1 MFKTNKIVV
10 LIGGGPVVRTIP
22 NLIKGLPIV
31 AVDGGLDTCI
41 NYSMVPNYFIGDMDS
56 ASSSAKQY
64 AKLNKIPSNFVAEQE
79 TTDFEKALMY
89 VDAVGYVCLGF
100 LDGRLDHLLAVLHV
114 IQKQSQKRPILLLGS
129 EDVVLTGLND
139 FRISLPIGERISI
152 WPLGKVSFEYSTGL
166 LYSLKNI
173 KMVQGN
179 QIGTSNSVSEN
190 SVQIILS
197 EENRGTYLIIL
208 SYIYFDNLFMLIGG
222 LSTPK

>member
-1 MFKTNKIVV
+1 MFKTDKIIV

-31 AVDGGLDTCI
+31 AVDGGLDSCI
-41 NYSMVPNYFIGDMDS
+41 KYSMVPNYFIGDMDS

-79 TTDFEKALMY
+79 TTDFEKALMH
-89 VDAVGYVCLGF
+89 VDAIGYVCLGF
-100 LDGRLDHLLAVLHV
+100 LDGRLDHSLAVLHV

-129 EDVVLTGLND
+129 EDVVLTGPND
-139 FRISLPIGERISI
+139 FHISLPVGERISI

-173 KMVQGN
+173 EMVQGN
-179 QIGTSNSVSEN
+179 LIGTSNSVSEN

-197 EENRGTYLIIL
+197 EANRGTYLIIL
-208 SYIYFDNLFMLIGG
+208 SYIYFDNLFVLIDG

>member
-10 LIGGGPVVRTIP
+10 LIGGGPVARTIP

-31 AVDGGLDTCI
+31 AVDGGLDSCI

-79 TTDFEKALMY
+79 TTDFEKALMH
-89 VDAVGYVCLGF
+89 VDAPGYVCLGF
-100 LDGRLDHLLAVLHV
+100 LDGRLDHSLAVLHV

-129 EDVVLTGLND
+129 EDVVLTGPND
-139 FRISLPIGERISI
+139 FCISLPVGERISI

-166 LYSLKNI
+166 FIFLEKH
-173 KMVQGN
+173 
-179 QIGTSNSVSEN
+179 
-190 SVQIILS
+190 
-197 EENRGTYLIIL
+197 
-208 SYIYFDNLFMLIGG
+208 
-222 LSTPK
+222 

>member
-10 LIGGGPVVRTIP
+10 LIGGGPVVWNIP

-31 AVDGGLDTCI
+31 AVDGGLDSCI
-41 NYSMVPNYFIGDMDS
+41 DYSIVPNYFIGDMDS
-56 ASSSAKQY
+56 ASPSAKQY

-79 TTDFEKALMY
+79 TTDFEKALMH

-100 LDGRLDHLLAVLHV
+100 LDGRLDHSLAVLHV

-129 EDVVLTGLND
+129 EDVVLTGPKD
-139 FRISLPIGERISI
+139 FRISLPVGERISI

-173 KMVQGN
+173 EMVQGN
-179 QIGTSNSVSEN
+179 LIGTSNSVSEN

-197 EENRGTYLIIL
+197 EANRGTYLIIL
-208 SYIYFDNLFMLIGG
+208 SYIYFDNLFVLIDG

>member
-10 LIGGGPVVRTIP
+10 LIGGGPVVWNIP

-31 AVDGGLDTCI
+31 AVDGGLDSCI
-41 NYSMVPNYFIGDMDS
+41 DYSIVPNYFIGDMDS
-56 ASSSAKQY
+56 ASPSAKQY

-79 TTDFEKALMY
+79 TTDFEKALMH
-89 VDAVGYVCLGF
+89 VDAIGYVCLGF
-100 LDGRLDHLLAVLHV
+100 LDGRLDHSLAVLHV

-129 EDVVLTGLND
+129 EDVALTGPND
-139 FRISLPIGERISI
+139 FHISLPVGERISI

-173 KMVQGN
+173 KMVQGK

-208 SYIYFDNLFMLIGG
+208 SHIYFDNLFVLIDG

>member
-10 LIGGGPVVRTIP
+10 LIGGGPVARTIP

-31 AVDGGLDTCI
+31 AVDGGLDSCI

-89 VDAVGYVCLGF
+89 VDAAGYVCLGF
-100 LDGRLDHLLAVLHV
+100 LDGRLDHSLAVLHV

-129 EDVVLTGLND
+129 EDVVLTGPND
-139 FRISLPIGERISI
+139 FCISLPVGERVSI

-173 KMVQGN
+173 KMVQGKPN
-179 QIGTSNSVSEN
+179 WDV
-190 SVQIILS
+190 
-197 EENRGTYLIIL
+197 
-208 SYIYFDNLFMLIGG
+208 
-222 LSTPK
+222 

>member
-1 MFKTNKIVV
+1 MFKTNKIIV

-41 NYSMVPNYFIGDMDS
+41 SYSMVPNYFIGDMDS

-89 VDAVGYVCLGF
+89 VDAAGYVCLGF
-100 LDGRLDHLLAVLHV
+100 LDGRLDHSLAVLHV
-114 IQKQSQKRPILLLGS
+114 IQKQSHKRPILLLGS
-129 EDVVLTGLND
+129 EDVVLTGPND
-139 FRISLPIGERISI
+139 FRILLPVGERISI

-173 KMVQGN
+173 KLVQGN

-197 EENRGTYLIIL
+197 EANCGTYLIIL
-208 SYIYFDNLFMLIGG
+208 SYIYFDNLFVLIGG

>member
-10 LIGGGPVVRTIP
+10 LIGGGPVARTIP
-22 NLIKGLPIV
+22 TLIKGLPIV
-31 AVDGGLDTCI
+31 AVDGGLDSCI
-41 NYSMVPNYFIGDMDS
+41 SYSMVPNYFIGDMDS

-89 VDAVGYVCLGF
+89 VDAAGYVCLGF
-100 LDGRLDHLLAVLHV
+100 LDGRLDHSLAVLHV
-114 IQKQSQKRPILLLGS
+114 IQKQSHKRPILLLGS
-129 EDVVLTGLND
+129 EDVVLTGPKD
-139 FRISLPIGERISI
+139 FCISLPVGERVSI

-166 LYSLKNI
+166 LYSLKKI

>member
-1 MFKTNKIVV
+1 MFKTNNIAV
-10 LIGGGPVVRTIP
+10 LIGGGPVVHTIP
-22 NLIKGLPIV
+22 NLIIGLPIV
-31 AVDGGLDTCI
+31 AVDGGLDSCI

-56 ASSSAKQY
+56 ASSSAMQY

-79 TTDFEKALMY
+79 TTDFEKALMH
-89 VDAVGYVCLGF
+89 VDAAGYVCLGF
-100 LDGRLDHLLAVLHV
+100 LDGRLDHSLAVLHV

-197 EENRGTYLIIL
+197 EANRGTYLIIL
-208 SYIYFDNLFMLIGG
+208 SYIYFDYLFMLIGG

>member
-10 LIGGGPVVRTIP
+10 LIGGGPVVWNIP

-31 AVDGGLDTCI
+31 AVDGGLDSCI
-41 NYSMVPNYFIGDMDS
+41 DYSIVPNYFIGDMDS
-56 ASSSAKQY
+56 ASPSAKQY
-64 AKLNKIPSNFVAEQE
+64 AKLNNIPSNFVAEQE
-79 TTDFEKALMY
+79 TTDFEKALMH

-100 LDGRLDHLLAVLHV
+100 LDGRLDHSLAVLHV

-129 EDVVLTGLND
+129 EDVVLTGPKD
-139 FRISLPIGERISI
+139 FRISLPVGERISI

-173 KMVQGN
+173 EMVQGN
-179 QIGTSNSVSEN
+179 LIGTSNSVSEN

-197 EENRGTYLIIL
+197 EANRGTYLIIL
-208 SYIYFDNLFMLIGG
+208 SYIYFDNLFVLIGG

>member
-1 MFKTNKIVV
+1 
-10 LIGGGPVVRTIP
+10 
-22 NLIKGLPIV
+22 
-31 AVDGGLDTCI
+31 
-41 NYSMVPNYFIGDMDS
+41 MDS

-89 VDAVGYVCLGF
+89 VDAAGYVCLGF
-100 LDGRLDHLLAVLHV
+100 LDGRLDHSLAVLHV
-114 IQKQSQKRPILLLGS
+114 IQKQSHKRPILLLGS
-129 EDVVLTGLND
+129 EDVVLTGPND
-139 FRISLPIGERISI
+139 FCISLPVGERVSI
-152 WPLGKVSFEYSTGL
+152 WPLGKVSFEHSTGL
-166 LYSLKNI
+166 LYSLKKI

>member
-10 LIGGGPVVRTIP
+10 LIGGGPVVWNIP

-31 AVDGGLDTCI
+31 AVDGGLDSCI
-41 NYSMVPNYFIGDMDS
+41 DYSIVPNYFIGDMDS
-56 ASSSAKQY
+56 ASPSAKQY

-79 TTDFEKALMY
+79 TTDFEKALMH
-89 VDAVGYVCLGF
+89 VDAIGYVCLGF
-100 LDGRLDHLLAVLHV
+100 LDGRLDHSLAVLHV

-129 EDVVLTGLND
+129 EDVVLTGPKD
-139 FRISLPIGERISI
+139 FRISLPVGERISI

-173 KMVQGN
+173 EMVQGN
-179 QIGTSNSVSEN
+179 LIGTSNSVSEN

-197 EENRGTYLIIL
+197 EANRGTYLIIL
-208 SYIYFDNLFMLIGG
+208 SYIYFDNLFVLIGG

>member
-10 LIGGGPVVRTIP
+10 LIGGGPVVWNIP

-31 AVDGGLDTCI
+31 AVDGGLDSCI

-56 ASSSAKQY
+56 VSSSAKQY

-79 TTDFEKALMY
+79 TTDFEKALMH
-89 VDAVGYVCLGF
+89 VDAVGYVCFGF
-100 LDGRLDHLLAVLHV
+100 LDGRLDHSLAVLHV

-129 EDVVLTGLND
+129 EDVVLTGPKD
-139 FRISLPIGERISI
+139 FRISLPVGERISI

-173 KMVQGN
+173 EMVQGN
-179 QIGTSNSVSEN
+179 LIGTSNSVSEN

-197 EENRGTYLIIL
+197 EANRGTYLIIL
-208 SYIYFDNLFMLIGG
+208 SYIYFDNLFVLIGG

>member
-89 VDAVGYVCLGF
+89 VDAAGYVCLGF

>member
-10 LIGGGPVVRTIP
+10 LIGGGPVARTIP
-22 NLIKGLPIV
+22 TLIKGLPIV
-31 AVDGGLDTCI
+31 AVDAGLDSCI

-89 VDAVGYVCLGF
+89 VDAAGYVCLGF
-100 LDGRLDHLLAVLHV
+100 LDGRLDHSLAVLHV
-114 IQKQSQKRPILLLGS
+114 IQKQSHKRPILLLGS
-129 EDVVLTGLND
+129 EDVVLTGPKD
-139 FRISLPIGERISI
+139 FCISLPVGERVSI

-166 LYSLKNI
+166 LYSLKKI

-197 EENRGTYLIIL
+197 EENCGTYLIIL

>member
-10 LIGGGPVVRTIP
+10 LIGGGPVVWTIP

-31 AVDGGLDTCI
+31 AVDGGLDSCI
-41 NYSMVPNYFIGDMDS
+41 SYSMVPNYFIGDMDS

-79 TTDFEKALMY
+79 TTDFEKALMH
-89 VDAVGYVCLGF
+89 VDAIGYVCLGF
-100 LDGRLDHLLAVLHV
+100 LDGRLDHSLAVLHV

-129 EDVVLTGLND
+129 EDVVLTAPND
-139 FRISLPIGERISI
+139 FRISLPVGERISI

-173 KMVQGN
+173 EMVQGN
-179 QIGTSNSVSEN
+179 LIGTSNSVSEN

-197 EENRGTYLIIL
+197 EANRGTYLIIL
-208 SYIYFDNLFMLIGG
+208 SYIYFENLFVLIGG

>member
-1 MFKTNKIVV
+1 MFKTNKIIV

-22 NLIKGLPIV
+22 TLIRGLPIV
-31 AVDGGLDTCI
+31 AVDGGLDSCI
-41 NYSMVPNYFIGDMDS
+41 NYSMVPDYFIGDMDS
-56 ASSSAKQY
+56 ASSSAKKY

-79 TTDFEKALMY
+79 TTDFEKALMH
-89 VDAVGYVCLGF
+89 VDAPGYVCLGF
-100 LDGRLDHLLAVLHV
+100 LDGRLDHSLAVLHV

-129 EDVVLTGLND
+129 EDVVLTGPKD
-139 FRISLPIGERISI
+139 FRISLPVGERISI

-173 KMVQGN
+173 EMVQGN

-208 SYIYFDNLFMLIGG
+208 SYIYFDNIFMLIGG

>member
-10 LIGGGPVVRTIP
+10 LIGGGPVVWNIP

-31 AVDGGLDTCI
+31 AVDGGLDSCI
-41 NYSMVPNYFIGDMDS
+41 DYSIVPNYFIGDMDS
-56 ASSSAKQY
+56 ASPSAKQY

-79 TTDFEKALMY
+79 TTDFEKALMH

-100 LDGRLDHLLAVLHV
+100 LDGRLDHSLAVLHV

-129 EDVVLTGLND
+129 EDVVLTGPKD
-139 FRISLPIGERISI
+139 FRISLPVGERISI

-173 KMVQGN
+173 EMVQGN
-179 QIGTSNSVSEN
+179 LIGTSNSVSEN

-197 EENRGTYLIIL
+197 EANRGTYLIIL
-208 SYIYFDNLFMLIGG
+208 SYIYFDNLFVLIGG

>member
-10 LIGGGPVVRTIP
+10 LIGGGPVVWNIP

-31 AVDGGLDTCI
+31 AVDGGLDSCI
-41 NYSMVPNYFIGDMDS
+41 DYSIIPNYFIGDMDS
-56 ASSSAKQY
+56 VSPSAKQY
-64 AKLNKIPSNFVAEQE
+64 AKLNKIPSNVVAEQE
-79 TTDFEKALMY
+79 TTDFEKALMH

-100 LDGRLDHLLAVLHV
+100 LDGRLDHSLAVLHV

-129 EDVVLTGLND
+129 EDVVLTGPKD
-139 FRISLPIGERISI
+139 FRISLPVGERISI

-173 KMVQGN
+173 EMVQGN
-179 QIGTSNSVSEN
+179 LIGTSNSVSEN

-197 EENRGTYLIIL
+197 EANRGTYLIIL
-208 SYIYFDNLFMLIGG
+208 SHIYFDNLFVLIDG